1 MLVKEPAKR
10 ASSDQLCEILKQS
23 LDEKC
28 LVKLNIDVNYIEQ
41 LLGLISLVTPKSSL
55 LDLSLY
61 Q

>member
-23 LDEKC
+23 LDEKF

-41 LLGLISLVTPKSSL
+41 LLGLISLVT
-55 LDLSLY
+55 
-61 Q
+61 